1 MQILKQL
8 APMTPL
14 KMVVEKRGGGEEQR
28 KGRKGKK
35 RITVIMSRCIGKG

>member
-14 KMVVEKRGGGEEQR
+14 KMVVEKKGGGKNKEKEEKER
-28 KGRKGKK
+28 KG
-35 RITVIMSRCIGKG
+35 